1 MIKRLTAR
9 VLDVALGR
17 CARLR
22 DAGVPMR
29 MAVNVSPK
37 SLVDDSLPA
46 LVHDALRRHGLSG
59 EALQIEITESAAV
72 ANIARATPVI
82 EALRALGVTL
92 AIDDF
97 GTGFSSLA
105 QLQAL
110 PVEEIKIDRSF
121 VLALSHD
128 RQAEVIVRSIVTLGH
143 SLGLKVT
150 AEGVET
156 TEAFDRVA
164 ALGCDYTQ
172 GFLFG
177 RPSAD
182 PTIPR
187 VRVSTR

>member
-1 MIKRLTAR
+1 
-9 VLDVALGR
+9 
-17 CARLR
+17 
-22 DAGVPMR
+22 

-121 VLALSHD
+121 VLALVHD
-128 RQAEVIVRSIVTLGH
+128 PQARS
-143 SLGLKVT
+143 S
-150 AEGVET
+150 
-156 TEAFDRVA
+156 
-164 ALGCDYTQ
+164 
-172 GFLFG
+172 
-177 RPSAD
+177 SA
-182 PTIPR
+182 R
-187 VRVSTR
+187 S